1 MTGAADLQIA
11 AANPQENTWLTANA
25 GSGKTR
31 VLTDRVARLLL
42 GGADPMGIL
51 CLTYTKAAAAE
62 MQNRLF
68 QTLGRWAMA
77 PDDVLRDSLETLGE
91 TGLTDDHLREARRL
105 FAKAIETPGGIRIQ
119 TIHSFCAALLRRFP
133 LEAGVGPGF
142 AEIDDRSA
150 RLLQQEILE
159 EMALGPDAGALD
171 GFLAWSSGEIG
182 KQLGSIIGAR
192 ADFAAAPRGDDL
204 RRALGVPDGLDEDA
218 VLARVFLGG
227 EDALIQAL
235 VTALATGG
243 LNDKRMLQR
252 LLAILPLQPDM
263 ATLAAL
269 ENEFL
274 TGASA
279 KVPFSAKVGAVPSK
293 AARPAL
299 GTLADQIDKLML
311 RVEAAR
317 ADRLALALARK
328 TEALHRFARAF
339 LRRYQAAKDR
349 RGWVDFDDLVV
360 LATGLLSDPSLSAW
374 VLFRLD
380 GGIQHVLVDEAQDTS
395 PAQWRLIQLLT
406 AEFTAGIGRH
416 DKPRTLFVVGD
427 KKQSIYSF
435 QGADVT
441 AFDAVRDRFGQAFH
455 DAGSTLHLR
464 PLLHSFRSS
473 PAILRL
479 VDLTFR
485 GDLAGAM
492 GGAPLHEA
500 QFADL
505 PGRVD
510 FWHPVDKPE
519 KAERGDWFH
528 PEDRTGAES
537 EKTALAR
544 RVAESIRDMI
554 KQGVQ
559 IRDRDTWRPVHEGD
573 VLILVRGRQ
582 DGLFDALIRA
592 CKTAGLQIAGADRL
606 KLTEELA
613 VRDILALLA
622 FLNTQDDSLSLAT
635 ALRSPLFGLT
645 EAELFRL
652 AHGRDGV
659 LWERLRRDDGL
670 AGVRAVLDDLRSQS
684 DFLRPYE
691 LIDRIL
697 TRHDGRRLLLG
708 RLGAEAEDG
717 IDELLS
723 QALAYEQIEVPSLTG
738 FLVWLTSGEVEAKR
752 QAEAEGHRIRVMTVH
767 GAKGLEAPVVILPD
781 TADRRPK
788 DEGSILVPEGAPP
801 IWALGSA
808 EATALQQRARQ
819 DGAARQ
825 EAESLRLLYVAV
837 TRARCWLIVA
847 AAGKVSDRSWY
858 GLLRAAA
865 ADLPMQP
872 LDGGRERHE
881 FGHWLLPAPRVAADQ
896 APVALPD
903 WALRPAPAPQAP
915 APPLLPSDLGGDK
928 TLAGDTPGDPDAQD
942 RGTLL
947 HRLLERL
954 PDLPPPAREAAALA
968 LGADPDSWATV
979 RRILDDPAL
988 AWIFAPGSLA
998 EAGFALPF
1006 RGRTLLGSI
1015 DRLVVGEAEV
1025 AVIDYKSNAVVP
1037 DHPEQVPE
1045 GYLRQLGAYAA
1056 AAAELFPGRRV
1067 SAHVLWTATAQLMP
1081 LDPEIVSAALD
1092 RAAIP

>member
-1 MTGAADLQIA
+1 MTGAAQLQIA

-77 PDDVLRDSLETLGE
+77 PDDALRNSLESLGE

-171 GFLAWSSGEIG
+171 GFLAWSSGEVG
-182 KQLGSIIGAR
+182 KLLGSIIGAR

-204 RRALGVPDGLDEDA
+204 RRALGVPDGLDEA
-218 VLARVFLGG
+218 GVLARVFLGG
-227 EDALIQAL
+227 EDGLIQAL
-235 VTALATGG
+235 VAALAKGG
-243 LNDKRMLQR
+243 PADLRIRQR

-274 TGASA
+274 TGAA
-279 KVPFSAKVGAVPSK
+279 TKTPFSAKVGAVPSK

-441 AFDAVRDRFGQAFH
+441 AFDAVRDRFGQAFR

-500 QFADL
+500 HFADL

-510 FWHPVDKPE
+510 FWPPEAKPE

-537 EKTALAR
+537 EKTVLACQ
-544 RVAESIRDMI
+544 VAESIRDMI
-554 KQGVQ
+554 DQGVQ
-559 IRDRDTWRPVHEGD
+559 IRDRDTWRPMHEGD
-573 VLILVRGRQ
+573 VLILVRARQ

-592 CKTAGLQIAGADRL
+592 CKSAGLQIAGADRL

-645 EAELFRL
+645 EADLFRL

-659 LWERLRRDDGL
+659 LWERLRRDDRL

-788 DEGSILVPEGAPP
+788 DEGTILVPEGAPP

-808 EATALQQRARQ
+808 EATALQQRSRQ
-819 DGAARQ
+819 DRAARQ
-825 EAESLRLLYVAV
+825 EAESLRLLYVAA

-872 LDGGRERHE
+872 LDGGRVRHE
-881 FGHWLLPAPRVAADQ
+881 FGHWLPPAPRAAVDL

-903 WALRPAPAPQAP
+903 WALRPAPAPEAE
-915 APPLLPSDLGGDK
+915 APPILPSDLGGDK
-928 TLAGDTPGDPDAQD
+928 TLAGDAPGDPDALD

-998 EAGFALPF
+998 EVGFSLPF
-1006 RGRTLLGSI
+1006 RGRTILGNI
-1015 DRLVVGEAEV
+1015 DRLVVGADAV

-1037 DHPEQVPE
+1037 DRPDQVPE

-1056 AAAELFPGRRV
+1056 AAAALFPGRRV
-1067 SAHVLWTATAQLMP
+1067 TAHVLWTATTQLMP